1 MAIAVN
7 SSVIA
12 SEVVK
17 CNTHSNSSSKHN
29 AKELVQVK
37 QFLRPRRS
45 LGQRRISRCHL
56 TREYAA
62 GVSSVRA
69 AVEPVSTRND
79 TAPTS
84 TADASSSG
92 SGLTIREQL
101 SDLYNGDEYLP
112 LVNKSLADRSAQR
125 RSNVSKMRNKRRQAR
140 LNEEGKRN
148 DRGLFANLF
157 LLLIVPPATILG
169 FAVAVGYVEILP

>member
-1 MAIAVN
+1 M
-7 SSVIA
+7 
-12 SEVVK
+12 
-17 CNTHSNSSSKHN
+17 
-29 AKELVQVK
+29 
-37 QFLRPRRS
+37 
-45 LGQRRISRCHL
+45 
-56 TREYAA
+56 
-62 GVSSVRA
+62 RA